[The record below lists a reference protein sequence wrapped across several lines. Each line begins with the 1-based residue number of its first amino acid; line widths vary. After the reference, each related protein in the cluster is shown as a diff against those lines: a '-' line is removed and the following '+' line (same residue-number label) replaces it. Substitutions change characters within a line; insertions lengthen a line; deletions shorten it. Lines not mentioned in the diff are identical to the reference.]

1 MGDSDH
7 NKKYGIISQE
17 EFDTFK
23 AAVEGVVDL
32 TEAALKILENLK
44 LVESVKVNIAV
55 TGKSGSGTS
64 TFVNAIR
71 GLDDEEEGS
80 AKRGVNQITLQP
92 IPYPHPKNHN
102 IIIWDLPGIGTR
114 NFQAHKYLEQVNFS
128 QYDFFII
135 IASKRFKSN
144 HVKLARDIQDM
155 GKKFYFVR
163 SKVDADVDASK
174 RRRKSSYDE
183 GKILDII
190 RTKCTENLENKGVK
204 SPQVFLITS
213 WDLEKYDFP
222 LLRERL
228 QAELPIDKRNAF
240 LLSLPNISSKVLEK
254 KKEALKQHI
263 WKLATV
269 SCTIAV
275 IPVPGLSVACDV
287 VILVNALSNYCKA
300 FGLDE
305 ESLAKLAKKVNKP
318 IDTLK
323 AAIKSP
329 VAHEISVRLVYK
341 LLTKAAG
348 GALSTVEYFLS
359 TIPVFGSLAAGGIS
373 FGTTYYMLNSFVN
386 DLEKD
391 AQNVLHVAL
400 YETQYSGPVL
410 GKGDRGGRTGSRTPR
425 GPTSLACMSSC
436 LRIPSC
442 SVP

>member
-1 MGDSDH
+1 MADTDPSEE
-7 NKKYGIISQE
+7 YEIISQE
-17 EFDTFK
+17 EIDEFK
-23 AAVEGVVDL
+23 AAVESGDL
-32 TEAALKILENLK
+32 TEAASKIMETLESMESAK
-44 LVESVKVNIAV
+44 LNIAI
-55 TGKSGSGTS
+55 TGESGSGKS

-80 AKRGVNQITLQP
+80 AQTGVNETTLEP
-92 IPYPHPKNHN
+92 TPYPHPKNLN
-102 IIIWDLPGIGTR
+102 IIIWDLPGIGTP
-114 NFQAHKYLEQVNFS
+114 NFQAHTYLEKVNFS
-128 QYDFFII
+128 RYDFFII
-135 IASKRFKSN
+135 IASERFKSN

-190 RTKCTENLENKGVK
+190 RSNCTESLENEKVK
-204 SPQVFLITS
+204 AQVFLITS
-213 WDLEKYDFP
+213 WDLEKYDFQ
-222 LLRERL
+222 LLQDTLE
-228 QAELPIDKRNAF
+228 AELPMHKRHAF

-269 SCTIAV
+269 SCTVAV

-287 VILVNALSNYCKA
+287 AILVKALSNYCKA

-318 IDTLK
+318 IDILK

-329 VAHEISVRLVYK
+329 VAHEISVDLVFK

-348 GALSTVEYFLS
+348 GALMAVEYFLS

-391 AQNVLHVAL
+391 AQNVLRVAL
-400 YETQYSGPVL
+400 YETEL
-410 GKGDRGGRTGSRTPR
+410 
-425 GPTSLACMSSC
+425 
-436 LRIPSC
+436 
-442 SVP
+442 